1 MAHPFASCENPKL
14 IESIPSECRAS
25 SVFQKRASG
34 NHDLEPS
41 LPGRTEKVCGLIPGN

>member
-14 IESIPSECRAS
+14 IESVPSECRAS

-34 NHDLEPS
+34 NHDLEPPS
-41 LPGRTEKVCGLIPGN
+41 PVGPKRFVA